1 MSARTILNPPLN
13 QLNAILSSEAQTET
27 PTNLFATNVNA
38 TNYVAGASLNC
49 PLILDSTGS
58 TGTVGQV
65 LTIAANGRIV
75 WATPA

>member
-13 QLNAILSSEAQTET
+13 QLNAILSSEAQAET
-27 PTNLFATNVNA
+27 PTNLFVANITA
-38 TNYVAGASLNC
+38 SDYVAGAELNC
-49 PLILDSTGS
+49 PRILDSTGS